1 MAASYGGKWNARGQ
15 DEALHTM
22 SDKSPSYFH
31 LEQFHRDVP
40 DDELIADLIKI
51 SNDLGERRIT
61 FRDYQKMGKFS
72 SSTLTLRFG
81 SWLGALEKAGL
92 EKTIERNISNEALFR
107 NIVAVWSK
115 LGRQPKFRDLSA
127 EISAYSS
134 STYASRFGG
143 WRKALIKFVDWAN
156 DRNVPLEP
164 AEQIDLKVHK
174 SPRNVNWRLRAQV
187 LMRDSAKC
195 RLCGKTPAHGV
206 ILHVDHILPWS
217 KGGETTIDNLQILCS
232 SLATD

>member
-1 MAASYGGKWNARGQ
+1 
-15 DEALHTM
+15 M
-22 SDKSPSYFH
+22 SEKSPSHFH

-40 DDELIADLIKI
+40 DDELIADLAKI

-92 EKTIERNISNEALFR
+92 EKTIERNISNEALFK

-127 EISAYSS
+127 EVSAYSS
-134 STYASRFGG
+134 STYASRFGS
-143 WRKALIKFVDWAN
+143 WRKALNKFVDWAN
-156 DRNVPLEP
+156 DRNVPPEP
-164 AEQIDLKVHK
+164 AEQLDLKVRK
-174 SPRNVNWRLRAQV
+174 TPRNVNWRLRAQV

-195 RLCGKTPAHGV
+195 RLCGRTPAHGA
-206 ILHVDHILPWS
+206 ILHVDHIQPWS
-217 KGGETTIDNLQILCS
+217 KGGETTIDNLQILCFVCNTGKGDFI
-232 SLATD
+232 LGD